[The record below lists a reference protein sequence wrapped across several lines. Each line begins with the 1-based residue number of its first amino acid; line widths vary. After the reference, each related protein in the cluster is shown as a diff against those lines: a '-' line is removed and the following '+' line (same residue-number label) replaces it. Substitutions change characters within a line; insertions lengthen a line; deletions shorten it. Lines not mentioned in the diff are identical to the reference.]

1 MRIADFQHLV
11 AGLDGVDVGLRDGLI
26 TARYRGRMV
35 ARQISETQVVVRCA
49 FDLRDLLLRQS
60 PETFSVPP
68 RLVKHMSVMVDLE
81 RGDDDVIEEAL
92 LAAYHLQSGSASETQ
107 ER

>member
-1 MRIADFQHLV
+1 MRIADFQHLA
-11 AGLDGVDVGLRDGLI
+11 AGLDGVDVRLRDGLM
-26 TARYRGRMV
+26 TGRYRGRMV
-35 ARQISETQVVVRCA
+35 ARQITETQVVVRCA

-68 RLVKHMSVMVDLE
+68 RFAKHMSVVVDLE

-92 LAAYHLQSGSASETQ
+92 LAAYHLQSGVESD
-107 ER
+107 R